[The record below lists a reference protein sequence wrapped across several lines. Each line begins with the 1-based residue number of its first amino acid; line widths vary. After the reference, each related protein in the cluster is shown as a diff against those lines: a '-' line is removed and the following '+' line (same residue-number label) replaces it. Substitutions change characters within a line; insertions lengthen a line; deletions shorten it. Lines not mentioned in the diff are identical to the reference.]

1 MQKNV
6 SSTHILRSNC
16 PVAIERHVKRHVE
29 IFLLVTLLLEFL
41 QLDSIRQFY

>member
-29 IFLLVTLLLEFL
+29 IFFVS
-41 QLDSIRQFY
+41 DSPFGVSSVGLY